1 MPFQPISLWACRA
14 WLTVATIL
22 LTVTACDAKPE
33 TDILDSVPGR
43 PIGSGTTAC
52 KGYLARAD
60 VKELLGD
67 PNDLIDSGGIT
78 SSTFGSCGLYDP
90 KQNRYTLRFDVANRN
105 IGGEFDQ
112 QMKEGQ
118 ARPGAIVQNKIAA
131 AFPEPDGTEA
141 KALILLPGTYV
152 VVFLR
157 QGPMTAER
165 LTRLLAIAGKI
176 AATVPA
182 PFGTT
187 KPTPTTTR

>member
-1 MPFQPISLWACRA
+1 MSTQFLERA
-14 WLTVATIL
+14 AGVILILTAIIATSCTSSSNPKNNII
-22 LTVTACDAKPE
+22 KP
-33 TDILDSVPGR
+33 GGK
-43 PIGSGTTAC
+43 PIGSSASAC
-52 KGYLARAD
+52 QGYLERED
-60 VKELLGD
+60 IRSLVGD
-67 PNDLIDSGGIT
+67 PTRFIQTERIYNDTFSTCGI
-78 SSTFGSCGLYDP
+78 YDP
-90 KQNRYTLRFDVANRN
+90 QQDRYILRFDVANRN
-105 IGGEFDQ
+105 VGGEFDQ

-182 PFGTT
+182 PFGTA
-187 KPTPTTTR
+187 KPTPTPTR